1 MERSGSEPIGWL
13 GWGRSKIPG
22 SWFWLSRTVTRS
34 PGSKFLSIFTSWEE
48 ARKNLLLHPHPHCR
62 AAGVT
67 ALPDTGASQGS
78 RPPFVPYSPAPGSRP
93 AHKRP
98 FLQNDYPMIWVK
110 RISPGLA
117 QSRKYFWNEIPVS
130 YILGHLSGHLTP
142 LSLSFLICQ

>member
-1 MERSGSEPIGWL
+1 MEGGGSEPAGWL
-13 GWGRSKIPG
+13 GWAHFRIPG

-48 ARKNLLLHPHPHCR
+48 ARKNLLLKPHPHCR
-62 AAGVT
+62 TAGVT
-67 ALPDTGASQGS
+67 ALPDTEASQGS
-78 RPPFVPYSPAPGSRP
+78 RSPFVPYSPVPGARP

-98 FLQNDYPMIWVK
+98 FLQNDYPMIQVK

-117 QSRKYFWNEIPVS
+117 QGRKYFWDEIPVS
-130 YILGHLSGHLTP
+130 YILGSLSGHLTP